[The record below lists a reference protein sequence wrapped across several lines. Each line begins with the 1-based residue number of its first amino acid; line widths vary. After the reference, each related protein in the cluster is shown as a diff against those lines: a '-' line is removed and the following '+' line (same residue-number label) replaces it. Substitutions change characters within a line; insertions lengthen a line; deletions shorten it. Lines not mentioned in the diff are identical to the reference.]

1 MLVLVL
7 VLLLELVWLRVLAV
21 LVLGLVLVLL
31 LELGLGLGLGL
42 GLVLALTALRH
53 AQNCQAAGTGL
64 TPERGA
70 TRVRSSQLAASLW
83 PGLARTS
90 EAALVGR
97 LD

>member
-1 MLVLVL
+1 VLVL
-7 VLLLELVWLRVLAV
+7 VLAPVLELERVLELV
-21 LVLGLVLVLL
+21 
-31 LELGLGLGLGL
+31 LGLGLGLGL
-42 GLVLALTALRH
+42 GPVLTALRH
-53 AQNCQAAGTGL
+53 AQNCQAAGAGL